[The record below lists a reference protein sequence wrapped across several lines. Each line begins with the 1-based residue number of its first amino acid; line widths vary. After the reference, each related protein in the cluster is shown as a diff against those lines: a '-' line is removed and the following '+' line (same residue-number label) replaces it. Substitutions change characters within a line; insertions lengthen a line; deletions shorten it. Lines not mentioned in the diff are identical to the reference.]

1 VHGKSAIDEIIP
13 CLDYLVILAPLTEAT
28 RNFVDA
34 RIIGA
39 MKRSAYLI
47 NVSRGGVVE
56 EAALLKALREK
67 TIAGAALDVFSEE
80 PLPKNHPFWSLDNV
94 IVTPHQGG
102 LCDVYPN
109 LALPIIKRNLSLF
122 LDGKT
127 AEMVNLIPH
136 S

>member
-1 VHGKSAIDEIIP
+1 
-13 CLDYLVILAPLTEAT
+13 VILAPLTEAT